1 MMTDDER
8 CAGSEGHQAEPRNL
22 DAVAVELQGRLDEA
36 SKAVQELK
44 VQQATFS
51 ALLARFQADL
61 DAALALSRE
70 MKELTEHKP
79 EVSSGVMA
87 TIQAAVEKTR
97 ETFADQVEHARER
110 AVAALHRMKGNGS
123 G

>member
-1 MMTDDER
+1 MMTDVER
-8 CAGSEGHQAEPRNL
+8 CAGSEGHQPEPRNL
-22 DAVAVELQGRLDEA
+22 EIVSVELQGRLDEA
-36 SKAVQELK
+36 SKALQKLK
-44 VQQATFS
+44 VQQATFG

-70 MKELTEHKP
+70 MKELAEYKREAP
-79 EVSSGVMA
+79 SGLMA

-97 ETFADQVEHARER
+97 ETVADQVEHARER
-110 AVAALHRMKGNGS
+110 AVAALHRVKGKDG